1 MDIQDYTDHELLQSI
16 EAEIAKCTNELRCL
30 QGDADKINSRLR
42 FALLALH
49 VIKGRRKNENHTT
62 GI

>member
-1 MDIQDYTDHELLQSI
+1 MEVKDYSDSELLQSI
-16 EAEIAKCTNELRCL
+16 EAELAKCTNELRCL

-49 VIKGRRKNENHTT
+49 VIKDRK
-62 GI
+62 IIP

>member
-1 MDIQDYTDHELLQSI
+1 MDIKSYSDQELLRSI

-30 QGDADKINSRLR
+30 QGDAEKLSSRLR

-49 VIKGRRKNENHTT
+49 VIKDRKVNK
-62 GI
+62 